1 MLDRWADRNAR
12 PVGRQARK
20 EKSHNKQ
27 RQRVAVSV
35 SGTVPKNAAIPYNA
49 RHDGSTAASPVNVG
63 RRWSRSP
70 RVGSL
75 VSASERK
82 MTTHYQPP
90 EIPHA
95 PFFDPGPPRRHWVL
109 LIVLLALCV
118 LLVVRLV
125 PHNRGV
131 DPDAQPRA
139 IMPRGALADDEQ
151 TTIEIFRQASK
162 SVVHITTS
170 GLRRD
175 LFSLDVFKV
184 PQGAG
189 SGFVWDSDG
198 HIVTNFHVIQNA
210 ASVDVFLAD
219 PQSGKRNRYPAK
231 FVGGYPDKDLAVLS
245 INAPRDQLHPIPV
258 GTSDD
263 LQVGQKVFAIGN
275 PFGLDQT
282 LTTGVIS
289 ALGRQIESVTRRPI
303 KNVIQTDAAINP
315 GNSGGPLLDS
325 AGRVIGVNT
334 AIFSPSGAYAGIGF
348 AIPVDEV
355 NRVVPQL
362 IRHGKIV
369 RPSLG
374 IELVPDQIAQRWGV
388 RGVIIGGVVAGG
400 PAERAGLRGLARDD
414 DNRIIADVITEVDG
428 RAITRSRD
436 LFELL
441 ADKAVGDSVELT
453 VLGPEGQRKVTV
465 VLENVER

>member
-1 MLDRWADRNAR
+1 
-12 PVGRQARK
+12 
-20 EKSHNKQ
+20 
-27 RQRVAVSV
+27 
-35 SGTVPKNAAIPYNA
+35 
-49 RHDGSTAASPVNVG
+49 
-63 RRWSRSP
+63 
-70 RVGSL
+70 
-75 VSASERK
+75 
-82 MTTHYQPP
+82 MTTHYQSSD
-90 EIPHA
+90 H
-95 PFFDPGPPRRHWVL
+95 DPALPYEAGPPRRHWVL
-109 LIVLLALCV
+109 LILLLAICV
-118 LLVVRLV
+118 LLVVRLA
-125 PHNRGV
+125 PRNRGV

-139 IMPRGALADDEQ
+139 VTPRGELADDER

-245 INAPRDQLHPIPV
+245 INAPKEQLHPIPV
-258 GTSDD
+258 GNSDD

-388 RGVIIGGVVAGG
+388 RGVIVGGVVAGG
-400 PAERAGLRGLARDD
+400 PADRAGLRGLERDD
-414 DNRIIADVITEVDG
+414 ENRIIADVITEVDG
-428 RAITRSRD
+428 RAVARSRD

-453 VLGPEGQRKVTV
+453 VMGPEGQRKVKV
-465 VLENVER
+465 ALENVER

>member
-1 MLDRWADRNAR
+1 
-12 PVGRQARK
+12 
-20 EKSHNKQ
+20 
-27 RQRVAVSV
+27 
-35 SGTVPKNAAIPYNA
+35 
-49 RHDGSTAASPVNVG
+49 
-63 RRWSRSP
+63 
-70 RVGSL
+70 
-75 VSASERK
+75 
-82 MTTHYQPP
+82 MTTYYQPP
-90 EIPHA
+90 EIPRMPPYEPA
-95 PFFDPGPPRRHWVL
+95 PPRRHWVL
-109 LIVLLALCV
+109 LILLAAVCV
-118 LLVVRLV
+118 LLVVRLI
-125 PHNRGV
+125 PRNRGV

-139 IMPRGALADDEQ
+139 VTPRGELAEDER

-219 PQSGKRNRYPAK
+219 PESGKRNRYPAK
-231 FVGGYPDKDLAVLS
+231 FVGGYPDKDLAVLL
-245 INAPRDQLHPIPV
+245 IDAPKDQLHPIPV

-388 RGVIIGGVVAGG
+388 RGVIVGGVVPGG
-400 PAERAGLRGLARDD
+400 PAERAGLRGLGRDD
-414 DNRIIADVITEVDG
+414 ENRIIADVITEVDG
-428 RAITRSRD
+428 RAVTRSRD

-453 VLGPEGQRKVTV
+453 VIGPEGQRKVTV
-465 VLENVER
+465 SLENVER

>member
-1 MLDRWADRNAR
+1 M
-12 PVGRQARK
+12 
-20 EKSHNKQ
+20 
-27 RQRVAVSV
+27 
-35 SGTVPKNAAIPYNA
+35 
-49 RHDGSTAASPVNVG
+49 AS
-63 RRWSRSP
+63 
-70 RVGSL
+70 
-75 VSASERK
+75 
-82 MTTHYQPP
+82 HYQSSD
-90 EIPHA
+90 H
-95 PFFDPGPPRRHWVL
+95 DPALPYEAGPPRRHWVL
-109 LIVLLALCV
+109 LILLLAICV
-118 LLVVRLV
+118 LLVVRLA
-125 PHNRGV
+125 PRNRGV

-139 IMPRGALADDEQ
+139 VTPRGELADDER

-245 INAPRDQLHPIPV
+245 INAPKEQLHPIPV
-258 GTSDD
+258 GNSDD

-374 IELVPDQIAQRWGV
+374 IELVPDQIAERWGV
-388 RGVIIGGVVAGG
+388 RGVIVGGVVAGG
-400 PAERAGLRGLARDD
+400 PADRAGLRGLGRDD
-414 DNRIIADVITEVDG
+414 ENRIIADVITEVDG
-428 RAITRSRD
+428 RAVARSRD

-453 VLGPEGQRKVTV
+453 VMGPEGQRKVKV
-465 VLENVER
+465 ALENVER